1 MAVPS
6 YPLARPPAG
15 TEVHSLPVEKVSQAI
30 LFSHLRTAE
39 LIEPEGTLIPVR
51 LVPDLVRG
59 GWRVRW
65 GYGTIGSLPAGLRK
79 VFRDIDRVHAI
90 RHEPAIFARVCIN
103 RERGLLDVSVE
114 LPAPEL
120 AVPWNSLP
128 EGAAVLP
135 QGRRFP
141 AELPGGDGSDR
152 QLLGLWDGTEVTV
165 DGAVIATLDPLIA
178 HRMQAHLAGPVPL
191 GMRVFVVGGEAFLD
205 VGSGEPEP
213 VHPLAEPDPPP
224 LPEPEPDPS
233 GPWSVTV
240 DGADLVDPLPAG
252 SRIIPSPVVDT
263 DITAPAET
271 P

>member
-15 TEVHSLPVEKVSQAI
+15 TEVHSLPMEKVSQAI

-39 LIEPEGTLIPVR
+39 LIEPSGTLIPVR

-90 RHEPAIFARVCIN
+90 RHEPATFARVCIN
-103 RERGLLDVSVE
+103 RDRGLLDVSVE
-114 LPAPEL
+114 LPAPDL

-128 EGAAVLP
+128 EGALVLP

-141 AELPGGDGSDR
+141 AELPAGGGPDR
-152 QLLGLWDGTEVTV
+152 QLLGLLDGTDVRVAGE
-165 DGAVIATLDPLIA
+165 VIATLDPFIA
-178 HRMQAHLAGPVPL
+178 HRMQEHPAGPGPL
-191 GMRVFVVGGEAFLD
+191 GVRVFVVGGEAFLD
-205 VGSGEPEP
+205 VDHGEPE
-213 VHPLAEPDPPP
+213 VIQPLAEPVAPPP
-224 LPEPEPDPS
+224 PEPEPDLS

-240 DGADLVDPLPAG
+240 DGAELVDPLPTG
-252 SRIIPSPVVDT
+252 SRIVPSPVVDSNHV
-263 DITAPAET
+263 DR
-271 P
+271 

>member
-1 MAVPS
+1 MVVPS

-15 TEVHSLPVEKVSQAI
+15 TDVHSLPVEKVSQAI

-39 LIEPEGTLIPVR
+39 LIEPSGTLIPVR

-65 GYGTIGSLPAGLRK
+65 GYGTIGSLPAGIRQ

-90 RHEPAIFARVCIN
+90 RQEPAVRARVCIN
-103 RERGLLDVSVE
+103 RDRGLLDVSVE

-128 EGAAVLP
+128 EGTSVLP

-141 AELPGGDGSDR
+141 VELPDVDGPDR
-152 QLLGLWDGTEVTV
+152 QLLGLLDGVEVTV

-178 HRMQAHLAGPVPL
+178 HRMQEHLAGPGSL
-191 GMRVFVVGGEAFLD
+191 GVRVFVVGGAAFLD
-205 VGSGEPEP
+205 VDHGEPESI
-213 VHPLAEPDPPP
+213 HPLAEPVPPP
-224 LPEPEPDPS
+224 PPEPAPDLS

-240 DGADLVDPLPAG
+240 DGVELVDPLPTG
-252 SRIIPSPVVDT
+252 SRIVPSPVVDSNHV
-263 DITAPAET
+263 DR
-271 P
+271 